1 MGVFNKIRRNA
12 ILSISLK
19 GYIKYGVGEILIVVI
34 GVFFALQINNW
45 NDRRKEDAVMKSYFS
60 KMHEEINSTTQVID
74 YSSKYTNESM
84 IPQIRRGLNVMS
96 THQKD
101 SLNDFK
107 TALGELTE
115 GESLTFYLPIIDEFI
130 NQGYLYKIDDE
141 ALNRQFE
148 NLNYFRSQCKISN
161 ELSREYQIKLIK
173 PYIGKHINY
182 SEIAL
187 NQDYIQPSGT
197 KTDFDK
203 LLKDQELRNLMTF
216 QLENLHKSTSNF
228 TALSATLKR
237 IDSIVIKINKSYN

>member
-12 ILSISLK
+12 ILAKSIK
-19 GYIKYGVGEILIVVI
+19 GYVKYGFGEILIVVL

-45 NDRRKEDAVMKSYFS
+45 NDRRKEDEVMKSYFS

-74 YSSKYTNESM
+74 YSSTYTKESM
-84 IPQIRRGLNVMS
+84 IPQIRRGLRVMS

-101 SLNDFK
+101 SLNEFK
-107 TALGELTE
+107 IALGELTE

-130 NQGYLYKIDDE
+130 NQGYLSKIDDD

-173 PYIGKHINY
+173 PYIGKHLNY

-187 NQDYIQPSGT
+187 NQDYIQPGGT
-197 KTDFDK
+197 PTDFDK
-203 LLKDQELRNLMTF
+203 LLKDQELQNLMTF
-216 QLENLHKSTSNF
+216 QLENLYKSSSHF

-237 IDSIVIKINKSYN
+237 IDSIVIRINKSYN

>member
-130 NQGYLYKIDDE
+130 NQGYLYKIDDD